1 MANNQQT
8 STKVLVL
15 LCLGSFWFYETKL
28 FDKLNQKFVLI
39 NLTKKYFL
47 LHLFLVGCTLF
58 SILFL
63 NQQSFTKQLCWKDLT
78 NKYFLLHLFWVG
90 LFFVF
95 CFELKST
102 KWLNQTMIFAATI
115 FCWLFFVFHFVCCPG
130 GVKQTLQRTREVVSL
145 CSPIS
150 LAAELGVWRVNS
162 WRRRELKN
170 KCYLKMNKEKEYNN
184 DCKS

>member
-8 STKVLVL
+8 STKVL

-28 FDKLNQKFVLI
+28 FDKLNRKFVLI

-63 NQQSFTKQLCWKDLT
+63 NQQNFIKQLCWKDLT
-78 NKYFLLHLFWVG
+78 NKDFLLRLFCVG
-90 LFFVF
+90 LFFF

-115 FCWLFFVFHFVCCPG
+115 FGCTLFSILFVAQAVSNKRCSGLVKSSRFARRFH
-130 GVKQTLQRTREVVSL
+130 
-145 CSPIS
+145 SPLN
-150 LAAELGVWRVNS
+150 LAFGARIVAEEEN
-162 WRRRELKN
+162 
-170 KCYLKMNKEKEYNN
+170 
-184 DCKS
+184 